1 MKYKDNKDVEVLDP
15 SDNRYKDDDYF
26 KREQEYRDISEH
38 HNTIRYHYGC
48 GCPFGCFYI
57 DCSFNYLNILAQL
70 DILKKPR
77 DTHMVKCVY
86 T

>member
-38 HNTIRYHYGC
+38 HNTIPVSY
-48 GCPFGCFYI
+48 
-57 DCSFNYLNILAQL
+57 
-70 DILKKPR
+70 
-77 DTHMVKCVY
+77 THLTLPTKA
-86 T
+86 

>member
-15 SDNRYKDDDYF
+15 SDNRYKDDNYF

-48 GCPFGCFYI
+48 VSLLFLYRLF
-57 DCSFNYLNILAQL
+57 FQL
-70 DILKKPR
+70 S
-77 DTHMVKCVY
+77 
-86 T
+86 